1 LLNICTV
8 TINLKNCTAIDE
20 GKKGRIVSMLSSTL
34 ARKLER
40 NRKMLKGIV
49 LCGMKIWHREV
60 TQKEK
65 RQSYGATLLNSGL
78 KPIYIHLRI
87 DGCSSF
93 NIWNI
98 QMYLKT
104 SFESFGKSS
113 HHYPIYLPVTLFV
126 FHFVRIFSIF
136 NTSSFT
142 YGRHSFYIVRYY
154 CKPTSSWT
162 STSGPRLN
170 LPLDSR
176 C

>member
-1 LLNICTV
+1 MKERKVGLFQCWAVLL
-8 TINLKNCTAIDE
+8 
-20 GKKGRIVSMLSSTL
+20 
-34 ARKLER
+34 LENWKEIEKCWR
-40 NRKMLKGIV
+40 V
-49 LCGMKIWHREV
+49 LFCVVWQIWHREV
-60 TQKEK
+60 TRKEK

-142 YGRHSFYIVRYY
+142 YGRNSFYIVRFY

-176 C
+176 F